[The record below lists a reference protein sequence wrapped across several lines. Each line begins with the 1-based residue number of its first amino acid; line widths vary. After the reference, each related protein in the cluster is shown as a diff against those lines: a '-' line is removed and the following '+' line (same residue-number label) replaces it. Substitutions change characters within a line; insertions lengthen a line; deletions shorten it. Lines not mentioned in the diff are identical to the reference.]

1 VSVDPERI
9 VAIDGFDDAVSRFF
23 GLLYERTEHSIPDD
37 QHAGII
43 LIQVRIIDAVM
54 YAMM

>member
-9 VAIDGFDDAVSRFF
+9 VAINGFDDAVPRFF
-23 GLLYERTEHSIPDD
+23 SLLYERSEEAIPDD
-37 QHAGII
+37 QYAGII